1 MRIATVLFTYNR
13 SLHTKKVL
21 ESLKRNTILPVKLYI
36 FQDGLKKQEDYEE
49 WIRVNE
55 QIKSVD
61 WCESFCIVAK
71 KNKGL
76 ANSIVDGINQVFLNN
91 DAVIVLEDDC
101 VAHPQFMEYMNQAL
115 EKYAGDSRVY
125 AINGYGWPADV
136 EKNGT
141 DAYFAGRAGS
151 WGWGTWKERWAEYE
165 QDYKLLGRI
174 KKEPYLAEQLQ
185 IWGEDLESYV
195 LGNIEGTCN
204 SWTVFW
210 ALKVIERSGYCLT
223 PYESFIENIG
233 FDGTGVHCE
242 ERNLVQ
248 NLRKAPVGKN
258 VALPSAIEF
267 PKDYAQAYAK
277 TFSWVSKE
285 KRLFCQNQKLSCYNK
300 MLLKWIAFLENKHSL
315 ADILDEQGIHRVA
328 IWGRGKICDLLLT
341 ELKNKVDILAVI
353 ESDPQKDFY
362 NNIPLVRCE
371 DLPEGTQLVIVIPVY
386 DWEKIKGKLE
396 KTKAVEAIGLDQ
408 LLEV

>member
-1 MRIATVLFTYNR
+1 MQIATILFTYNR

-21 ESLKRNTILPVKLYI
+21 DALKENTIRPAKLYI

-49 WIRVNE
+49 WLCVNE
-55 QIKSVD
+55 QIKNID
-61 WCESFCIVAK
+61 WCESHFVVAK

-76 ANSIVDGINQVFLNN
+76 AASIVDGINQVFKSS

-125 AINGYGWPADV
+125 AINGYGWPADA

-174 KKEPYLAEQLQ
+174 KKDPVLAEQLR

-195 LGNIEGTCN
+195 LGNVEGSHD

-210 ALKVIERSGYCLT
+210 ALKVIEQNGCCLT

-233 FDGTGVHCE
+233 FDGTGVHCASE
-242 ERNLVQ
+242 NVTQ
-248 NLRKAPVGKN
+248 NLRAHSLNKKVL
-258 VALPSAIEF
+258 LPSAVEF
-267 PKDYAQAYAK
+267 PGNYAQAFEGI
-277 TFSWVSKE
+277 FSWISKE
-285 KRLFCQNQKLSCYNK
+285 KRLACSNNKLSCYNK
-300 MLLKWIAFLENKHSL
+300 LLLKWVGFLKKNGSL
-315 ADILDEQGIHRVA
+315 SDTLKKQGINKVA
-328 IWGRGKICDLLLT
+328 LWGKGKICDLLLD
-341 ELKNKVDILAVI
+341 ELENSIDVSAII
-353 ESDPQKDFY
+353 ESSPQKDFY
-362 NNIPLVRCE
+362 GTIPLVRCE
-371 DLPEGTQLVIVIPVY
+371 DIPEGTQLVIVIPVY
-386 DWEKIKGKLE
+386 DWEKIKEKLE
-396 KTKAVEAIGLDQ
+396 KIDTVRAVGLDQ